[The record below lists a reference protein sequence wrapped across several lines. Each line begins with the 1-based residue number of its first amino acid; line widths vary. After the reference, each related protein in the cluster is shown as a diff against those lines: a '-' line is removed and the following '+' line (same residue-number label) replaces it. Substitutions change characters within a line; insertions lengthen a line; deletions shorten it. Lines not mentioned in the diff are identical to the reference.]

1 MGRLTCSFMGF
12 APCRRQEEIV
22 AEGGYEAERDM
33 ANPAD
38 SVFCSH
44 GAGFTV
50 KWDQAGA
57 YMHLD
62 SGYKLSETQTAT
74 TETAKTEEPEQ
85 LPQIPPTNRTSTTNA
100 PDSLALD
107 KELLAIFER
116 TYGPVEHRRFL
127 DRPQRSQEEANP
139 TWKVPAD
146 SHRFEGEEYLLV
158 DGYNILHAWS
168 DLSAVARQ
176 DLDAARKILMDIL
189 CNYRG
194 FREREIILVF
204 DAYKVPGGER
214 RVEKYH
220 NIHIVYTKEA
230 ETADA
235 YIERATFDI
244 SKKHRVTVATSDGSV
259 QMIILGHGALRLTPR
274 ALREEIEQ
282 TAADI
287 SAIIAANNR
296 RGAAPNVLL
305 TERGKTNPTPAGRRG
320 EKD

>member
-1 MGRLTCSFMGF
+1 
-12 APCRRQEEIV
+12 
-22 AEGGYEAERDM
+22 
-33 ANPAD
+33 
-38 SVFCSH
+38 
-44 GAGFTV
+44 
-50 KWDQAGA
+50 
-57 YMHLD
+57 MHLD
-62 SGYKLSETQTAT
+62 SGYKLPETQTEPA
-74 TETAKTEEPEQ
+74 AKADVIEQ
-85 LPQIPPTNRTSTTNA
+85 SPPIPPTNRTSTPNE

-127 DRPQRSQEEANP
+127 DRPVQQQNEANP
-139 TWKVPAD
+139 TWKVPRD
-146 SHRFEGEEYLLV
+146 SSRFEGEEYLLV

-168 DLSAVARQ
+168 DLSAVARK
-176 DLDAARKILMDIL
+176 DMDAARKILMDIL
-189 CNYRG
+189 SNYRG
-194 FREREIILVF
+194 FRDREIILVF

-214 RVEKYH
+214 RTEKYH

-259 QMIILGHGALRLTPR
+259 QMISWGHGALRLTPR

-287 SAIIAANNR
+287 TAIIAANNR

-305 TERGKTNPTPAGRRG
+305 TEKGKS
-320 EKD
+320 K